1 MENILFLH
9 GALGTRSQFAPI
21 IQLLEPTYHCHAIN
35 FAGHGGVLIP
45 PAGLTFDVFAGNIL
59 SYLDEKKIEQIN
71 LVGFSMGGYAAL
83 YFAHKHPNRVK
94 NIVTINVK
102 FNWDPTSTAR
112 EIGML
117 NADKMMEKIP
127 AFANNLM
134 VWHGINMWKNLLQST
149 GEMMQKLSETVLLS
163 KEEMALIQHKTMLI
177 VGDRDKTSSI
187 TETHDIYKLLPN
199 ASFMVLPNTPHP
211 IEQINANLLTTA
223 IKTFLS

>member
-9 GALGTRSQFAPI
+9 GALGTRSQFAGI
-21 IQLLEPTYHCHAIN
+21 IKLLEPTYHCHAIN
-35 FAGHGGVLIP
+35 FAGHGGLLIP

-59 SYLDEKKIEQIN
+59 SYLDEQKIEQIN

-83 YFAHKHPNRVK
+83 YFAHKYPHRVK
-94 NIVTINVK
+94 QIVTINVK

-134 VWHGINMWKNLLQST
+134 VWHGMNMWKNLLQST
-149 GEMMQKLSETVLLS
+149 GEMMQKLSETVLLT
-163 KEEMALIQHKTMLI
+163 KEQLAAINHQVLLM

-187 TETHDIYKLLPN
+187 TETHEVFKLLPN
-199 ASFMVLPNTPHP
+199 AAFMVLPNTPHP
-211 IEQINANLLTTA
+211 IETINADMLAVAL
-223 IKTFLS
+223 KTFLK

>member
-21 IQLLEPTYHCHAIN
+21 IQLLESTYQCHAIN
-35 FAGHGGVLIP
+35 FAGHGGRLIP
-45 PAGLTFDVFAGNIL
+45 PSGLTFDVFAGDIL
-59 SYLDEKKIEQIN
+59 NYLYEKKIEKIN
-71 LVGFSMGGYAAL
+71 LVGYSMGGYAAL
-83 YFAHKHPNRVK
+83 YFAYKYPNRVK
-94 NIVTINVK
+94 SIVTINVK

-112 EIGML
+112 EIAML
-117 NADKMMEKIP
+117 NADKMMDKIP

-134 VWHGINMWKNLLQST
+134 LWHGMNMWKSLLKGT

-163 KEEMALIQHKTMLI
+163 KAELASIKHKIMLI

-211 IEQINANLLTTA
+211 LEQINTNLLTTA
-223 IKTFLS
+223 IKTFLV

>member
-199 ASFMVLPNTPHP
+199 PSFMVLPNTPHP